1 VLWRDYLESGQSVP
15 VHTVGLDAPL
25 LLNINLG
32 FCRTPSV
39 ADGALI
45 HDGVINRGKKKGKD
59 SSSKKEETLLASEFG
74 KIMSNIG
81 FGVDTIASEMTVV
94 DNANQRLVLRIDNVL
109 GGGGHRRVTVYCP
122 FWIINTTDHALRYK
136 QEGKSSYVSGTVTE
150 GKNGSLQV
158 DSSDKNKKKKEKGT
172 EVTVNRKKNLFV
184 RTHPSPSTTPS
195 SPTTI
200 FNSLALS
207 GRPG

>member
-1 VLWRDYLESGQSVP
+1 
-15 VHTVGLDAPL
+15 
-25 LLNINLG
+25 
-32 FCRTPSV
+32 
-39 ADGALI
+39 
-45 HDGVINRGKKKGKD
+45 
-59 SSSKKEETLLASEFG
+59 
-74 KIMSNIG
+74 MSNIG

-184 RTHPSPSTTPS
+184 RTHPSPSTTVS

-200 FNSLALS
+200 SNSLALS
-207 GRPG
+207 GRTG